1 MSYSAKGDG
10 KFIIKKENIQ
20 AALEAAGCSFDEG
33 MGHDEISEMLENE
46 TGFSVYFDSDG
57 NICKT
62 IFAYNYFDSD
72 EVREF
77 LESIAPYVESGSCIS
92 FEGED
97 GDCWDYDFDGD
108 SVSGGPH
115 DDW

>member
-1 MSYSAKGDG
+1 MSYSAKGEG
-10 KFIIKKENIQ
+10 KLKIKKDNIQ
-20 AALEAAGCSFDEG
+20 AALEAAGYSVDEG
-33 MGHDEISEMLENE
+33 MGHDEISSTLENE

-57 NICKT
+57 NIYKT
-62 IFAYNYFDSD
+62 IFVYNYFDSG
-72 EVREF
+72 EVQEF

-108 SVSGGPH
+108 TVSGGPH

>member
-1 MSYSAKGDG
+1 MSYSAKGEG
-10 KFIIKKENIQ
+10 KLIIKKENVR
-20 AALEAAGCSFDEG
+20 AAIEAAGYSIEDD
-33 MGHDEISEMLENE
+33 MSPKEICNMLENG

-57 NICKT
+57 NIYKT
-62 IFAYNYFDSD
+62 IFVYNNFDSD
-72 EVREF
+72 EVQEF
-77 LESIAPYVESGSCIS
+77 LENIAPYVESGSCIS

-108 SVSGGPH
+108 SVFGGPH

>member
-1 MSYSAKGDG
+1 MSYSAQGEG
-10 KFIIKKENIQ
+10 KLKIKKDSIQ
-20 AALEAAGCSFDEG
+20 AALEAAGCSVDEG
-33 MGHDEISEMLENE
+33 MGHDEISSTLENE

-57 NICKT
+57 NIYKT
-62 IFAYNYFDSD
+62 IFVYNYFDSD
-72 EVREF
+72 EVQEF

-92 FEGED
+92 CEGED

-108 SVSGGPH
+108 TVSGGPH